1 MGVQPLLV
9 GSEPEVPF
17 VPFVAGLLL
26 WALVKLGAKA
36 LVSHFNPRF
45 YEELKQDFRKRHDL
59 YFGVLTGIVFNVASV
74 TACGAAVVTTAAESD
89 ISGLVRPLNTAE
101 QMCWGVRAIIYTQE
115 LPHFAPFPEIV
126 IHHISSLV
134 AVLSILKFNVP
145 RRQIYLLWATLLS
158 EFLNSARFLLKMHGK
173 FTPRVS
179 WWVSLG
185 MAFTIAAFRMTG
197 VFVAMLWVLQ
207 GGLGGL
213 ALVINVGSMAIYMV
227 YMLTVVKRELE
238 RAKLL
243 VLDMTRPAAFVGMCI
258 LFHLVFFPPF
268 CTSRHC
274 LEYLPAAQTLGK
286 NLP

>member
-1 MGVQPLLV
+1 MGAQPVIV

-26 WALVKLGAKA
+26 WALLKLAAEA

-59 YFGVLTGIVFNVASV
+59 YFGILIGTLFNAASV
-74 TACGAAVVTTAAESD
+74 TACGAAVVTTAAEAD

-101 QMCWGVRAIIYTQE
+101 QMCWGVRAIIYVQE

-126 IHHISSLV
+126 IHHILSLV
-134 AVLSILKFNVP
+134 AMLSIFKWNVP

-158 EFLNSARFLLKMHGK
+158 EFLNNARFILKMHGK
-173 FTPRVS
+173 FTSRVS
-179 WWVSLG
+179 WWLSLG

-197 VFVAMLWVLQ
+197 VFIAMLWVLR
-207 GGLGGL
+207 GGLSGL
-213 ALVINVGSMAIYMV
+213 PLVINVGSMTIYMI
-227 YMLTVVKRELE
+227 YMLTVVTRELE

-243 VLDMTRPAAFVGMCI
+243 VLDMTRPAAFMGMYTSPC
-258 LFHLVFFPPF
+258 FFPLLVSLDSVLST
-268 CTSRHC
+268 CS
-274 LEYLPAAQTLGK
+274 
-286 NLP
+286 